1 MAFEF
6 RGLTINKIGVIG
18 SGQIGPDI
26 ALHFTKVFHPFGVN
40 VVVVDVVAE
49 ALEKGSAK
57 LKKKIEKGVKTGAFK
72 PEMGEAMVKN
82 TIFTS
87 DYEQLRGADLVVE
100 AASENLNLKQKIFKQ
115 LEDLCPETAVFT
127 SNSSHLEPEVIFEP
141 LKNKNRTMVTH
152 YFFPAERNPMVEIV
166 PGEDTDSKLTHSMMS
181 LYERIGKV
189 PIRVGSRYG
198 YAVDPIFEGLFL
210 ANALAVEEGLGTV
223 KEVDAVG
230 TRALGLTVGSFTAMN
245 LTGGNPLTDH
255 GLEMEGKRYNIP
267 WFRSPKLMKDQ
278 IASGKP
284 WEVAGRGEKVE
295 IPADK
300 EKKITDTLLGAYFGL
315 AGMIIDSGITSV
327 ADLEMALEIALD
339 IKPPFRLMNKIGVKE
354 SLKLVED
361 YAKGHDSFPVPECIK
376 KQAASGQPFEIMH
389 VRRHDVGDVAWVRI
403 RRPKVLNALNPEVF
417 AQLKKVF
424 FEIKADE
431 QIKAAVISGYGTKA
445 FVSGAD
451 INFIAGIKTPQEG
464 IDRGERSKE
473 AGLTVEALGKPVIA
487 ALNGLALGGGLEL
500 AMCCSALLVKKGLK
514 MAAGQPEVNLGIIP
528 GAGGTQRLPRWI
540 GLDKAQEMLRTGRPI
555 SSAEGVKLGLFREE
569 VDGDDL
575 IEHAIELARQAAAG
589 KVELK
594 GMPKDPLDTPDKLPD
609 VELGHLSKAIDAII
623 CRTIIEG
630 CRKPLQEGLH
640 FESEMFGECVKTED
654 TKIGIKNFLEKGPR
668 SPAPF
673 VHK

>member
-6 RGLTINKIGVIG
+6 RGLNIRKIGVIG

-26 ALHFTKVFHPFGVN
+26 ALHFTKVFHPYGVN
-40 VVVVDVVAE
+40 VVVVDVVAD

-57 LKKKIEKGVKTGAFK
+57 LRKKVEKGVKSGAFR

-82 TIFTS
+82 TVFTS

-100 AASENLNLKQKIFKQ
+100 AASEDLNLKQKIFKQ
-115 LEDLCPETAVFT
+115 LEQLCPETAILT

-141 LKNKNRTMVTH
+141 LQKKNRTMVTH
-152 YFFPAERNPMVEIV
+152 YFFPAERNPIVEVV
-166 PGEDTDSKLTHSMMS
+166 PGEETDPKLTHSMLS

-210 ANALAVEEGLGTV
+210 ASALAVEEGLGTV

-267 WFRSPKLMKDQ
+267 WFHSPKLMKDQ

-295 IPADK
+295 LPEEK
-300 EKKITDTLLGAYFGL
+300 EKKIADTLRGAYFGL
-315 AGMIIDSGITSV
+315 AGMIIDSGITTV

-339 IKPPFRLMNKIGVKE
+339 IKPPFRMMNTLGVQE

-361 YAKGHDSFPVPECIK
+361 YARTHDSFPVPECLK
-376 KQAASGQPFEIMH
+376 KQAASGQPWEIMH

-424 FEIKADE
+424 SEIKNDSN
-431 QIKAAVISGYGTKA
+431 IKAVVLSGYGTKA

-473 AGLTVEALGKPVIA
+473 AGLAVEALGKPVIA

-500 AMCCSALLVKKGLK
+500 AMCCSTLLVAKGLK

-540 GLDKAQEMLRTGRPI
+540 GLEKAQEMLRTGKPI
-555 SSAEGVKLGLFREE
+555 SSTEGVKLGLFREE
-569 VDGDDL
+569 VEGDNL
-575 IEHAIELARQAAAG
+575 IEYAIELARKAASG
-589 KVELK
+589 QVELK
-594 GMPKDPLDTPDKLPD
+594 GMPKDPIQTPDKLPD
-609 VELGHLSKAIDAII
+609 VELGHLSTKIDEII
-623 CRTIIEG
+623 CRTIVEG
-630 CRKPLQEGLH
+630 CRQPLEEGLH
-640 FESEMFGECVKTED
+640 FESQMFGECVKTQD
-654 TKIGIKNFLEKGPR
+654 TKIGIQNFLTKGPR

>member
-6 RGLTINKIGVIG
+6 RGLTVNKIGVIG

-26 ALHFTKVFHPFGVN
+26 ALHFTKVFHPFGVP
-40 VVVVDVVAE
+40 VVVVDVVPE
-49 ALEKGSAK
+49 ALEKGQAK
-57 LKKKIEKGVKTGAFK
+57 LKKKVEKGVKTGAFK
-72 PEMGEAMVKN
+72 PEMGEAMVKGV
-82 TIFTS
+82 IFTQ
-87 DYEQLRGADLVVE
+87 DYEQLKGADLVIE
-100 AASENLNLKQKIFKQ
+100 AATENLELKQKIFGQ
-115 LEDLCPETAVFT
+115 LEQICAENAVFA
-127 SNSSHLEPEVIFEP
+127 SNSSHLEPEVTFEKI
-141 LKNKNRTMVTH
+141 KNKKRTMVVH

-166 PGEDTDSKLTHSMMS
+166 PGEETDSKLVHTMMS

-210 ANALAVEEGLGTV
+210 ASAECVEDGLGTV
-223 KEVDAVG
+223 KEVDSVA

-245 LTGGNPLTDH
+245 LTGGNPITDH
-255 GLEMEGKRYNIP
+255 GLDMEGQRFKIA
-267 WFRSPKLMKDQ
+267 WFRSPKLMKEAMQ
-278 IASGKP
+278 TGKP
-284 WEVAGRGEKVE
+284 WEVAGRGEKVDVPE
-295 IPADK
+295 EK
-300 EKKITDTLLGAYFGL
+300 EEKITNALRGAYFGL
-315 AGMIIDSGITSV
+315 AGMAIDAGITNV

-339 IKPPFRLMNKIGVKE
+339 MKPPFRLMNKLGIKE
-354 SLKLVED
+354 SLALVEE
-361 YAKGHDSFPVPECIK
+361 YAKNHEGFPVPECIK
-376 KQAASGQPFEIMH
+376 KQAATGQPWEIMH
-389 VRRHDVGDVAWVRI
+389 VRRHDVGDV
-403 RRPKVLNALNPEVF
+403 RPKVLNALNPEVF

-424 FEIKADE
+424 SEIKTDDK
-431 QIKAAVISGYGTKA
+431 IKAVVLSGYGTKA

-451 INFIAGIKTPQEG
+451 INFLAGIKTPQEG

-473 AGLTVEALGKPVIA
+473 AGMAVQDLGKPVVA
-487 ALNGLALGGGLEL
+487 ALNGLALGGGIEL
-500 AMCCSALLVKKGLK
+500 AMCCSTILVKKGLK

-540 GLDKAQEMLRTGRPI
+540 GMDKAQEMLRTGRPI
-555 SSAEGVKLGLFREE
+555 SSAQGVELGLFSEE
-569 VDGDDL
+569 VDGEEL
-575 IEHAIELARQAAAG
+575 IEYAIELARRAAAG
-589 KVELK
+589 QVDLK
-594 GMPKDPLDTPDKLPD
+594 SMSRDPIETPDKLPD
-609 VELGHLSKAIDAII
+609 LELGHLSKKIDEIL